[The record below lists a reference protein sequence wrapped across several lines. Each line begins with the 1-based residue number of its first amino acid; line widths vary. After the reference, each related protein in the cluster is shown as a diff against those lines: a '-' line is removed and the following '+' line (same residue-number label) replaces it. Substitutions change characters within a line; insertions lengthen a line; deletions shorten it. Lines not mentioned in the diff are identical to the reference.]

1 VGFIPTH
8 SLAAV
13 LLVPTKP
20 KTEMSVLIEIH
31 DLTKVYDEK
40 RGLLPVTLEVEKGEL
55 IAIIG
60 HNGAGKS
67 TLLKMLSSWHLPDSG
82 RVLVDGVNLENRLE
96 VVRKIGFVPETPN
109 LFDFFSVEYN
119 LKLFAR
125 LFQVSFLRIE
135 EIMKEF
141 DLLPFRKN
149 KIQVLSKGLR
159 QRVSIGRALLADP
172 PLLLFDEP
180 TSGLDFDMTKEIYRM
195 IKEFHAGG
203 KTILFT
209 SHRPEEIKTLATRVI
224 MLHQGN
230 VVFNGPPQDYFRSE
244 IHEKLYLP

>member
-1 VGFIPTH
+1 MQSIGR
-8 SLAAV
+8 SAQAE
-13 LLVPTKP
+13 
-20 KTEMSVLIEIH
+20 TELFVLIEIH

-40 RGLLPVTLEVEKGEL
+40 RGLLPVSLEVEKGEL
-55 IAIIG
+55 IAVIG

-82 RVLVDGVNLENRLE
+82 RVLVDGVNLENRLA

-119 LKLFAR
+119 LRLFAR
-125 LFQVSFLRIE
+125 LFQVPFVRTE
-135 EIMKEF
+135 EIMKDF

-195 IKEFHAGG
+195 IKEFHGAG

-209 SHRPEEIKTLATRVI
+209 SHRPEEVKTLATRVI

-230 VVFNGPPQDYFRSE
+230 VVFNGTPQDYFRSE